1 MRKKTLQDQV
11 YAQIQTRLARIC
23 ASEWESAP
31 KTKRGN
37 LKRPLQYS
45 ATVDRLIDL
54 SSQVLC
60 SENSEAEAISAE
72 ITMGSIQNAFLNAKN

>member
-1 MRKKTLQDQV
+1 MKTLQDQV

-23 ASEWESAP
+23 ASEWEAAP

-72 ITMGSIQNAFLNAKN
+72 ITTGSAQNAFLNAKN